1 MWGVIISAVLAL
13 IPGIVQAVE
22 TLFANRPKSGTEKL
36 NASVQLVL
44 QGLAVGHIIDP
55 QHIGQPETD
64 LATEIS
70 NAIVKYNNARGI
82 FTHAP

>member
-13 IPGIVQAVE
+13 VPGIVQAVE
-22 TLFANRPKSGTEKL
+22 TLFSKQPKSGSEKL

-55 QHIGQPETD
+55 QQIGQPETD

-82 FTHAP
+82 FAHGL